1 MEESMSQIEEKGQRV
16 VVKPD
21 QDIVSAMSEAFK
33 SELLSLLNK
42 GFKELDIDMSEIEM
56 IDSIGLG
63 VLIATHNSLIKT
75 GGKLM
80 VSHVSDEIYDL
91 FKTMSLDRHF
101 EVHAA
106 SK

>member
-1 MEESMSQIEEKGQRV
+1 MSQIEENGERA

-21 QDIVSAMSEAFK
+21 HDIVSAESEVFK

-42 GFKELDIDMSEIEM
+42 GFTELNIDMSAIEM
-56 IDSIGLG
+56 IDSLGLG

-80 VSHVSDEIYDL
+80 VSQVSDEIYDL

-101 EVHAA
+101 EVHPV